1 MEREAMVQNPSS
13 HCRDLTGR
21 KVHADEI
28 MHNPVHIS
36 PFLEASCLLGIH
48 IGTSAIGRTTSSQ
61 RGMEGFQ
68 MIGMHLLS
76 GYRLC
81 RVGMFWIRGLIR
93 GAFAT
98 ALMPLWSFILQ
109 PHFDPFGPR
118 LLWASSFAG
127 A

>member
-1 MEREAMVQNPSS
+1 MYP
-13 HCRDLTGR
+13 H
-21 KVHADEI
+21 KI
-28 MHNPVHIS
+28 MYNPVHIQ

-48 IGTSAIGRTTSSQ
+48 IGAPAIGRTTSSQ

-68 MIGMHLLS
+68 MIRMNLCG
-76 GYRLC
+76 GQRLG
-81 RVGMFWIRGLIR
+81 RVGMFWIRGLIL

-98 ALMPLWSFILQ
+98 ALMPLCSFILQ
-109 PHFDPFGPR
+109 PHFDTFGQR

>member
-48 IGTSAIGRTTSSQ
+48 IGAPAIGGTTSSE
-61 RGMEGFQ
+61 RRMEGFK
-68 MIGMHLLS
+68 MIGMKVLS
-76 GYRLC
+76 GHRLC
-81 RVGMFWIRGLIR
+81 GVGMLWIRCLVLRPFGPS
-93 GAFAT
+93 
-98 ALMPLWSFILQ
+98 LMPL
-109 PHFDPFGPR
+109 
-118 LLWASSFAG
+118 
-127 A
+127 